1 MVIAF
6 FICEREAA
14 VVYDLVPASEI
25 DAFDG

>member
-14 VVYDLVPASEI
+14 VVYDLLPASEI
-25 DAFDG
+25 EAFDG